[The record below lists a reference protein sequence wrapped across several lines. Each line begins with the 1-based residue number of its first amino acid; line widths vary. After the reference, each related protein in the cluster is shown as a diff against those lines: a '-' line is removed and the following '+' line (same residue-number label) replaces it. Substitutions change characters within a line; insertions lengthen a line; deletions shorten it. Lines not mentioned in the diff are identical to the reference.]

1 MDEMTLLRELEKDAE
16 PLTRESRAAAR
27 MRLSREIATR
37 RRRPLG
43 RVRPTFAHAL
53 AAMFGVAVIGVAA
66 AAVVDRDSERP
77 RGVPL
82 ASAAPVL
89 YRAAAQARTEP
100 ALTWR
105 DDQFLYTRQTM
116 IERPLNGRGKT
127 LTFTNEY
134 WRSADGSQPSLV
146 IERGRTWTEPPFDPA
161 TVWPPRTAAAL
172 EALPTEPDALL
183 DAVLDW
189 FGHSNT
195 KDTNYTNQYTGLI
208 KMLDRELPPAL
219 RAATF
224 EALARIP
231 GVEVIDDEID
241 AHGRRGIGLIRPTQ
255 PGNEGN
261 KVLVLDR
268 DTYEFLGLREISI
281 LPDGTRIQLLVTHE
295 AWGVVDRPR
304 ERP

>member
-1 MDEMTLLRELEKDAE
+1 MDEMTLLRELESDPE

-27 MRLSREIATR
+27 MRLSREIANP
-37 RRRPLG
+37 RRRPLW
-43 RVRPTFAHAL
+43 RLQATPAVAL
-53 AAMFGVAVIGVAA
+53 AAMLGAAVIGVA
-66 AAVVDRDSERP
+66 AAVVDRDSARP

-116 IERPLNGRGKT
+116 IERPLNGRGET

-134 WRSADGSQPSLV
+134 WRSVDGSKPSLV
-146 IERGRTWTEPPFDPA
+146 IERGRTWTEAPFDPA

-189 FGHSNT
+189 FGHGKK
-195 KDTNYTNQYTGLI
+195 KDTDYANQYTGLT
-208 KMLDRELPPAL
+208 MLLHRELPPAL

-224 EALARIP
+224 EALARVP
-231 GVEVIDDEID
+231 GVEVVDDEID
-241 AHGRRGIGLIRPTQ
+241 AHGRRGIGIVRPTQ

-261 KVLVLDR
+261 MVIVLAR
-268 DTYEFLGLREISI
+268 HTYEFLGLRETSI
-281 LPDGTRIQLLVTHE
+281 LPDGTRIQVLITHE
-295 AWGVVDRPR
+295 ARGVVDRPG